1 MEIRKVVGQVTP
13 EERDEIQKLF
23 ERKNGLAEL
32 AKIVSADNNE
42 LYEKLVKD
50 MGETGTKFQK
60 WWGSKRSMMTAQLL
74 FIGTTE
80 LMLIAGIALL
90 LFGGKKLPEMMR
102 GMGRGISEFKKGAKE
117 ISEPFEEVKKDID
130 EVIKE

>member
-1 MEIRKVVGQVTP
+1 MATH
-13 EERDEIQKLF
+13 
-23 ERKNGLAEL
+23 
-32 AKIVSADNNE
+32 
-42 LYEKLVKD
+42 
-50 MGETGTKFQK
+50 
-60 WWGSKRSMMTAQLL
+60 LL

-80 LMLIAGIALL
+80 LMLIAGMALL

-117 ISEPFEEVKKDID
+117 ASEPFEEVKDELKEAKKDID

>member
-1 MEIRKVVGQVTP
+1 M
-13 EERDEIQKLF
+13 
-23 ERKNGLAEL
+23 
-32 AKIVSADNNE
+32 IVS
-42 LYEKLVKD
+42 
-50 MGETGTKFQK
+50 
-60 WWGSKRSMMTAQLL
+60 RLL

-80 LMLIAGIALL
+80 LMLIACIALL

-117 ISEPFEEVKKDID
+117 VTDPLEEAKKDID

>member
-1 MEIRKVVGQVTP
+1 
-13 EERDEIQKLF
+13 
-23 ERKNGLAEL
+23 
-32 AKIVSADNNE
+32 
-42 LYEKLVKD
+42 
-50 MGETGTKFQK
+50 
-60 WWGSKRSMMTAQLL
+60 MMMSQIL

-117 ISEPFEEVKKDID
+117 VSEPFEEAKKDID
-130 EVIKE
+130 EVIRK